1 MKTLIVSIAIIL
13 FLMTQL
19 GSKGVQNS
27 NESAITPKSLAYFK
41 VEQQDRDFL
50 LTWATTSEQ
59 KETRLELEKSFNE
72 RQFETLAVFKGTD
85 RNALKTYAYLDKT
98 PFQRTAHE
106 VKIIYYRLKQV
117 DENNIYTYSKVIS
130 IVREDEVEV
139 NPTL

>member
-1 MKTLIVSIAIIL
+1 MKTLLISIAIIL

-19 GSKGVQNS
+19 GSKEVENS
-27 NESAITPKSLAYFK
+27 NESAITPTNLTYFK
-41 VEQQDRDFL
+41 VQQQGHDFS
-50 LTWATTSEQ
+50 LTWATNAEQ
-59 KETRLELEKSFNE
+59 KDTRLELQKSFNE
-72 RQFETLAVFKGTD
+72 REFETLAVFKGTES
-85 RNALKTYAYLDKT
+85 NALKTYAYLDKT

-117 DENNIYTYSKVIS
+117 DENQIYTYSKVIS

>member
-1 MKTLIVSIAIIL
+1 MKALIVSIGIIL
-13 FLMTQL
+13 LLMTQL
-19 GSKGVQNS
+19 RSKEVQSS
-27 NESAITPKSLAYFK
+27 NESAITPKNLAYFK
-41 VEQQDRDFL
+41 VEQQANDFL

-85 RNALKTYAYLDKT
+85 RNALKTYNYLDKT

-117 DENNIYTYSKVIS
+117 DENQTYTYSKVIS

-139 NPTL
+139 KPTL